1 MIRQGLRAV
10 MAGETDFTVVG
21 EGVDG
26 LEAISLVE
34 KLKPDVLVLDMM
46 MPGLNGLDVTREVC
60 ARFPRTRAVV
70 LSMHS
75 DESYVIG
82 ALRNGAM
89 GYVLKGAASSELVQ
103 AVRAAAEGRRYL
115 SEPLSDRAIAVYGQS
130 QTATAEDA
138 YETLSTRER
147 EVLKLISEGLNNP
160 EIAHRL
166 KLSPRTIESHFRSL
180 MSKLGLGSRTD
191 IIKYA
196 VRRGLAD

>member
-1 MIRQGLRAV
+1 
-10 MAGETDFTVVG
+10 
-21 EGVDG
+21 
-26 LEAISLVE
+26 
-34 KLKPDVLVLDMM
+34 
-46 MPGLNGLDVTREVC
+46 
-60 ARFPRTRAVV
+60 
-70 LSMHS
+70 MHK
-75 DESYVIG
+75 DESYVKE
-82 ALRNGAM
+82 ALRNGAI

-115 SEPLSDRAIAVYGQS
+115 SEPLSDRAIEVYGHS

-166 KLSPRTIESHFRSL
+166 KLSPRTAESHFRSL
-180 MSKLGLGSRTD
+180 MSKLGLSSRTD
-191 IIKYA
+191 IVKYA

>member
-1 MIRQGLRAV
+1 
-10 MAGETDFTVVG
+10 
-21 EGVDG
+21 
-26 LEAISLVE
+26 
-34 KLKPDVLVLDMM
+34 M

-166 KLSPRTIESHFRSL
+166 KLSPRTIESHYRSL
-180 MSKLGLGSRTD
+180 RSKLGLGSRVD